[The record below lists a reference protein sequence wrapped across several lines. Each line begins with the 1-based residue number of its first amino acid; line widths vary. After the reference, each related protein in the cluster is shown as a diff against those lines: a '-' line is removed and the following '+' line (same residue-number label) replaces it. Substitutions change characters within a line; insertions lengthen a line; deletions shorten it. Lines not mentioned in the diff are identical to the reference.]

1 MQLLRKCWKDKQM
14 VHNGEGRESHKDN
27 IYQIIIQKITVV
39 LVVLNS
45 YAKPLTDTDANNYQ
59 FLLTF
64 CLLN

>member
-1 MQLLRKCWKDKQM
+1 M